1 MDETE
6 SYGVGTDTE
15 GTPFFSNGF
24 GKTDDG

>member
-1 MDETE
+1 VDETE

-24 GKTDDG
+24 SKTDDG